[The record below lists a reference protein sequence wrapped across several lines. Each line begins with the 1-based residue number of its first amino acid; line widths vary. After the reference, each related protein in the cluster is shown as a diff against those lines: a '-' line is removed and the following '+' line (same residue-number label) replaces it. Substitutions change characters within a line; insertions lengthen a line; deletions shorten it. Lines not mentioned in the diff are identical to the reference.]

1 MKFEKNT
8 QNVCNNHVDDWEI
21 IGTGRHE
28 GVGHEDRFYNAYYCP
43 KCKKVYYEDCEFSKP
58 IRVFYSK
65 RGTKIHLKSITQY

>member
-21 IGTGRHE
+21 IGTGRQD

-43 KCKKVYYEDCEFSKP
+43 KCKKVYYEDYEFSNP

-65 RGTKIHLKSITQY
+65 KGTKIHLKSIA